1 MAAEVAEV
9 CSKERGLKNPTT
21 DVWKIGMTGVRGEL
35 LRPDVEVETG
45 TDEGS
50 TEGILTETA
59 ESGGG
64 DKKKKMVT
72 ESRSV
77 HLNFEP
83 IRLNVSY
90 HDIRLGLKCYQLLMK
105 DSSSTMEEEDK
116 EAGPL
121 LALTDGEGVEEKQES
136 KSEEEISETTPSSI
150 AASEV
155 EKVCTVYKSD
165 YDCIFHRLNVTLVND
180 SGKTTNTPF
189 VNILFSNCQITHN
202 NSTTDDG
209 ISLDAIDSDEESPR
223 EPAGGEESTQR
234 RSQEGTG
241 VLVTRRA
248 SIAANVEVA
257 MQFFNPVAAFLK
269 AFEQNM
275 REFGRVWNDERPL
288 GGRSEGGDKLQYAP
302 YSIRNLSGSQLLV
315 TWETHDHEGRSKEPT
330 KPVRIGVGEERRLT
344 DISVHVATNN
354 ARMAKDRAFVSLKGD
369 GWEQEKIPLD
379 RKGKYLYYVDDGTVT
394 DVVGFEPYA
403 IIEPA
408 GGGGRQR

>member
-1 MAAEVAEV
+1 
-9 CSKERGLKNPTT
+9 
-21 DVWKIGMTGVRGEL
+21 
-35 LRPDVEVETG
+35 
-45 TDEGS
+45 
-50 TEGILTETA
+50 
-59 ESGGG
+59 
-64 DKKKKMVT
+64 
-72 ESRSV
+72 
-77 HLNFEP
+77 
-83 IRLNVSY
+83 
-90 HDIRLGLKCYQLLMK
+90 MK
-105 DSSSTMEEEDK
+105 DSSSTMEEVDK

-202 NSTTDDG
+202 NSTTDDS

-223 EPAGGEESTQR
+223 ETAGGEESTQR

-241 VLVTRRA
+241 VMVTRRA

-257 MQFFNPVAAFLK
+257 MQFFNPVAVAWEPLLESEAVDPQSNGTIDESLSMYKVLIKQKDIGVVQGGRPSDKKDFSVEATHQLLMLNISQAFLK

-288 GGRSEGGDKLQYAP
+288 GGRSESGDKLQYAP

-354 ARMAKDRAFVSLKGD
+354 ARMANDRAFVSLKGD

-379 RKGKYLYYVDDGTVT
+379 RKGKSKG
-394 DVVGFEPYA
+394 
-403 IIEPA
+403 
-408 GGGGRQR
+408 